1 VPVEPNATGLPSES
15 LNVTA
20 ERVIRETIM
29 RRGVFKQYSTTLSI
43 YKYSQI
49 FKLIINPITAYI
61 AKIHLEENTPSLHC
75 REVEYSPLGL
85 YIFGREEEDLALKT
99 LEKIHWFIKSRKN
112 LLCGA

>member
-1 VPVEPNATGLPSES
+1 MEAFTRKLTEKATR
-15 LNVTA
+15 T
-20 ERVIRETIM
+20 IREKQGTYLMLFIEYCGVKLLICGK
-29 RRGVFKQYSTTLSI
+29 RGEH
-43 YKYSQI
+43 
-49 FKLIINPITAYI
+49 AYI

-75 REVEYSPLGL
+75 REIEYSPLGL